1 MRSFRLERA
10 MALAPILLTA
20 LVCSGC
26 PELNTQP
33 DYLGEKNSLMSV
45 PDPLPVVDPP
55 DPYKV
60 YDVNA
65 VIDVPDSPPAPDAP
79 AADTLGHYVQPQAG
93 IIRPTAG
100 VFDHGSISIS
110 EEGGLSDQAR
120 RAQ

>member
-26 PELNTQP
+26 PDLNTQP

-55 DPYKV
+55 DPYKAP
-60 YDVNA
+60 DDDA
-65 VIDVPDSPPAPDAP
+65 VIDVPDPLPAPDALAP
-79 AADTLGHYVQPQAG
+79 ERLGDYV
-93 IIRPTAG
+93 RPKAS
-100 VFDHGSISIS
+100 VFDHGNISIS
-110 EEGGLSDQAR
+110 EEGELSDQAR

>member
-1 MRSFRLERA
+1 

-45 PDPLPVVDPP
+45 PDPLPPVDPLA
-55 DPYKV
+55 PYKAS
-60 YDVNA
+60 DGDA
-65 VIDVPDSPPAPDAP
+65 VIDVPDSPPAP
-79 AADTLGHYVQPQAG
+79 AASSSDPLGHYVQPQAG